1 MSRILYSMG
10 RPVRSFECITCLR
23 CGLALRVFDG
33 SEGQRLSVQY
43 DVLEW
48 ERRCK
53 IPTLGSPAVCLMMEN
68 RCRARQIRAVQWPA
82 VEVVPGGQA

>member
-10 RPVRSFECITCLR
+10 RPVRSFGCITCPR
-23 CGLALRVFDG
+23 CGLALRVSDG
-33 SEGQRLSVQY
+33 SNGQRLSVQY

-53 IPTLGSPAVCLMMEN
+53 VPTLGSPVVCLMMEN
-68 RCRARQIRAVQWPA
+68 RALQIRAVQWPA